1 MPLNKLTFKPG
12 IFREG
17 TSYDSEGGWFD
28 CNLVRFNFGRPEKIG
43 GWRKEIA
50 TAFNGT
56 GRHLHNWVLLDG
68 TQELGL
74 GTTQKYYILQ
84 GSSLNDIT
92 PIRRTTS
99 AGMVTFAASN
109 GSSTITVTDTAHG
122 AVQNDFVTFSGAVSL
137 GGNISADA
145 LNQEYQIVSVTT
157 NTYTISAKDTD
168 GSTLTANSSD
178 TGNGGSSVVGT
189 YQINVGLE
197 VYSPSTGWSVG
208 TWGSGPYG
216 SLAGLTFTNQLRLW
230 TADNYG
236 EDLIINPRNGSIFY
250 WDATNGVTTRAV
262 QLSTKTGANLVPTVG
277 LQTLVSETDRHV
289 IVFGA
294 DPLNDTGTARTG
306 TSDPMLIAFSDQE
319 NELEFEPKNDNT
331 AGSLRLS
338 EGSIIVGT
346 VKARQEILVWT
357 DTSIYSMQFVGA
369 PFTFGIN
376 LINKNT
382 GLIGPNAAITAPN
395 GVFWMGYDSFYVY
408 NGAVEKV
415 PCPVQSYVFDD
426 MNITQGFQFFAF
438 TNNEFNEVGWF
449 YCSDGSDVV
458 DRFVL
463 YNYVENAWSYGNLSR
478 TAWLDR
484 NIVNYPR
491 ATGGNYLYEHEHG
504 YNDDGSPMTNV
515 FIESADIDL
524 GDGEQFAF
532 VGRIIPDVRF
542 LNNSAAG
549 KVNMVIKTRDYPGD
563 SLTTASTNQMGSDT
577 QQIFTRERSR
587 QMVLRLE
594 SDDDASGTGNDDVG
608 WRLGATRADIRT
620 DGRR

>member
-1 MPLNKLTFKPG
+1 MPLQKAVFRPG
-12 IFREG
+12 IYREG
-17 TSYDSEGGWFD
+17 TDYDNEGGWFD
-28 CNLVRFNFGRPEKIG
+28 CNRIRFNSGRPEKIG
-43 GWRKEIA
+43 GWRKEVS
-50 TAFNGT
+50 TAIDGT
-56 GRHLHNWVLLDG
+56 GRHLHSFVLLDG

-84 GSSLNDIT
+84 GSTYSDIT

-109 GSSTITVTDTAHG
+109 GSSTITVSDTAHG

-168 GSTLTANSSD
+168 GSTLVANASD
-178 TGNGGSSVVGT
+178 TGNGGSAVVGT

-197 VYSPSTGWSVG
+197 VYSPSTGWGVG
-208 TWGSGPYG
+208 TWGLGPYG
-216 SLAGLTFTNQLRLW
+216 SLTGLTFTNQLRLW

-250 WDATNGVTTRAV
+250 WDASNGLSTRAV
-262 QLSTKTGANLVPTVG
+262 QLSTKSGANLVPTVG

-289 IVFGA
+289 IVLGA
-294 DPLNDTGTARTG
+294 DPINDAGTARTG

-319 NELEFEPKNDNT
+319 NELEFEPLVTNT

-338 EGSIIVGT
+338 EGSIIVGSQ
-346 VKARQEILVWT
+346 KARQEILIWT
-357 DTSIYSMQFVGA
+357 DTALYSMSFIGP
-369 PFTFGIN
+369 PFTFGVN

-382 GLIGPNAAITAPN
+382 GLIGPNAAIVGPN
-395 GVFWMGYDSFYVY
+395 GVYWMGYDSFYTYTGSV
-408 NGAVEKV
+408 AKL
-415 PCPVQSYVFDD
+415 PCSVKNYVFND

-449 YCSDGSDVV
+449 YCSSSSTSIDRYVV
-458 DRFVL
+458 

-491 ATGGNYLYEHEHG
+491 ATGGNYLYEHEFG
-504 YNDDGSPMTNV
+504 FDDDGSPMTNV
-515 FIESADIDL
+515 FIESSDFDI
-524 GDGEQFAF
+524 GDGETFSF
-532 VGRIIPDVRF
+532 IKRIIPDFKF
-542 LNNSAAG
+542 LEDQNNGS
-549 KVNMVIKTRDYPGD
+549 VNMVLKTRNFPGQ
-563 SLTTASTNQMGSDT
+563 SLSTDTTQAIQATTT
-577 QQIFTRERSR
+577 QKHVRARGR
-587 QMVLRLE
+587 QAVLRVE
-594 SDDDASGTGNDDVG
+594 SDDDATNDGNLQIG
-608 WRLGATRADIRT
+608 WRLGATRIDIKQ
-620 DGRR
+620 DGTR

>member
-216 SLAGLTFTNQLRLW
+216 SLTGLTFTNQLRLW

-478 TAWLDR
+478 TCWLDR

-491 ATGGNYLYEHEHG
+491 ATGTNYLYEHEYG

>member
-216 SLAGLTFTNQLRLW
+216 SLTGLTFTNQLRLW

-478 TAWLDR
+478 TCWLDR

-491 ATGGNYLYEHEHG
+491 ATGTNYLYEHEYG

-549 KVNMVIKTRDYPGD
+549 KVNMVIKTRNYPGD

>member
-50 TAFNGT
+50 TAFKGT

-478 TAWLDR
+478 TCWLDR

-491 ATGGNYLYEHEHG
+491 ATGTNYLYEHEYG

-549 KVNMVIKTRDYPGD
+549 KVNMVIKTRNYPGD

>member
-216 SLAGLTFTNQLRLW
+216 SLTGLTFTNQLRLW

-250 WDATNGVTTRAV
+250 WDSTNGVTTRAV

-415 PCPVQSYVFDD
+415 PCPVHSYVFDD

-478 TAWLDR
+478 TCWLDR

-491 ATGGNYLYEHEHG
+491 ATGTNYLYEHEYG

-549 KVNMVIKTRDYPGD
+549 KVNMVIKTRNYPGD

>member
-491 ATGGNYLYEHEHG
+491 ATGTNYLYEHEYG

-549 KVNMVIKTRDYPGD
+549 KVNMVIKTRNYPGD

>member
-168 GSTLTANSSD
+168 GSTLTANASD

-478 TAWLDR
+478 TCWLDR

-491 ATGGNYLYEHEHG
+491 ATGTNYLYEHEYG

>member
-43 GWRKEIA
+43 GWRKEVA

-84 GSSLNDIT
+84 GSSFNDIT

-168 GSTLTANSSD
+168 GSTLVANASD
-178 TGNGGSSVVGT
+178 TGNGGSAVVGT

-216 SLAGLTFTNQLRLW
+216 SLTGLTFTNQLRLW

-250 WDATNGVTTRAV
+250 WDASDGVSTRAV
-262 QLSTKTGANLVPTVG
+262 QLSNKTGANLVPTVG

-294 DPLNDTGTARTG
+294 DPLNDAGTARTG

-478 TAWLDR
+478 TCWLDR

-491 ATGGNYLYEHEHG
+491 ATGTNYLYEHEYG

-532 VGRIIPDVRF
+532 VGRVIPDVRF

>member
-478 TAWLDR
+478 TCWLDR

-491 ATGGNYLYEHEHG
+491 ATGTNYLYEHEYG

-594 SDDDASGTGNDDVG
+594 SDDDASGTGNNDVG

>member
-449 YCSDGSDVV
+449 YCSDGSNVV

-478 TAWLDR
+478 TCWLDR

-491 ATGGNYLYEHEHG
+491 ATGTNYLYEHEYG

-594 SDDDASGTGNDDVG
+594 SDDDASGTGNNDVG

>member
-1 MPLNKLTFKPG
+1 MPLQKAVFRPG
-12 IFREG
+12 IYREG
-17 TSYDSEGGWFD
+17 TDYDNEGGWFD
-28 CNLVRFNFGRPEKIG
+28 CNRIRFNSGRPEKIG
-43 GWRKEIA
+43 GWRKEVA
-50 TAFNGT
+50 TAIEGT
-56 GRHLHNWVLLDG
+56 GRHLHSFVLLDG

-84 GSSLNDIT
+84 GSTYSDIT

-109 GSSTITVTDTAHG
+109 GSSTITVSDTAHG

-491 ATGGNYLYEHEHG
+491 ATGTNYLYEHEYG

-549 KVNMVIKTRDYPGD
+549 KVNMVIKTRNYPGD

>member
-28 CNLVRFNFGRPEKIG
+28 CNLIRFNFGRPEKIG
-43 GWRKEIA
+43 GWRKEVA

-84 GSSLNDIT
+84 GSSFNDIT

-168 GSTLTANSSD
+168 GSTLVANASD
-178 TGNGGSSVVGT
+178 TGNGGSAVVGT

-216 SLAGLTFTNQLRLW
+216 SLTGLTFTNQLRLW

-250 WDATNGVTTRAV
+250 WDASDGVSTRAV
-262 QLSTKTGANLVPTVG
+262 QLSNKTGANLVPTVG

-294 DPLNDTGTARTG
+294 DPLNDAGTARTG

-478 TAWLDR
+478 TCWLDR

-491 ATGGNYLYEHEHG
+491 ATGTNYLYEHEFG

>member
-50 TAFNGT
+50 TAFKGT

-478 TAWLDR
+478 TCWLDR

-491 ATGGNYLYEHEHG
+491 ATGTNYLYEHEYG

>member
-1 MPLNKLTFKPG
+1 MPLQKAVFRPG
-12 IFREG
+12 IYREG
-17 TSYDSEGGWFD
+17 TDYDNEGGWFD
-28 CNLVRFNFGRPEKIG
+28 CNRIRFNSGRPEKIG
-43 GWRKEIA
+43 GWRKEVA
-50 TAFNGT
+50 TAIEGT
-56 GRHLHNWVLLDG
+56 GRHLHSFVLLDG

-84 GSSLNDIT
+84 GSSYNDIT

-168 GSTLTANSSD
+168 GSTLVANASD
-178 TGNGGSSVVGT
+178 TGNGGSAVVGT

-197 VYSPSTGWSVG
+197 VYSPSTGWGVG

-216 SLAGLTFTNQLRLW
+216 SLTGLTFTNQLRLW

-250 WDATNGVTTRAV
+250 WDASNGLSTRAV
-262 QLSTKTGANLVPTVG
+262 QLSTKSGANLVPTVG

-294 DPLNDTGTARTG
+294 DPINDTGTARTG

-319 NELEFEPKNDNT
+319 NELEFEPLVTNT

-338 EGSIIVGT
+338 EGSIIVGAE
-346 VKARQEILVWT
+346 KARQEILVWT
-357 DTSIYSMQFVGA
+357 DTALYSMSFIGP
-369 PFTFGIN
+369 PFTFGVN

-382 GLIGPNAAITAPN
+382 GLIGPNAAIVGPN
-395 GVFWMGYDSFYVY
+395 GVYWMGYDSFYTYTGSV
-408 NGAVEKV
+408 AKL
-415 PCPVQSYVFDD
+415 PCSVKNYVFND

-449 YCSDGSDVV
+449 YCSDGSDSIDRYVV
-458 DRFVL
+458 

-491 ATGGNYLYEHEHG
+491 ATGGNYLYEHEFG
-504 YNDDGSPMTNV
+504 FDDDGSPMTNV
-515 FIESADIDL
+515 FIESSDFDI
-524 GDGEQFAF
+524 GDGESFSF
-532 VGRIIPDVRF
+532 IKRIIPDFNF
-542 LNNSAAG
+542 LENQNNGSI
-549 KVNMVIKTRDYPGD
+549 NMVLKTRNFPGQ
-563 SLTTASTNQMGSDT
+563 SLTTDT
-577 QQIFTRERSR
+577 TQAIQATTTQKHIRARGR
-587 QMVLRLE
+587 QAVLRVE
-594 SDDDASGTGNDDVG
+594 SDDDATNDGNLQIG
-608 WRLGATRADIRT
+608 WRLGATRIDIQQ
-620 DGRR
+620 DGTR

>member
-99 AGMVTFAASN
+99 AGMVTFVASN

-478 TAWLDR
+478 TCWLDR

-491 ATGGNYLYEHEHG
+491 ATGTNYLYEHEYG

-594 SDDDASGTGNDDVG
+594 SDDDASGTGNNDVG

>member
-50 TAFNGT
+50 TAFKGT

-491 ATGGNYLYEHEHG
+491 ATGTNYLYEHEYG

-549 KVNMVIKTRDYPGD
+549 KVNMVIKTRNYPGD

>member
-478 TAWLDR
+478 TCWLDR

-491 ATGGNYLYEHEHG
+491 ATGTNYLYEHEYG

>member
-50 TAFNGT
+50 TAFKGT

-216 SLAGLTFTNQLRLW
+216 SLTGLTFTNQLRLW

-250 WDATNGVTTRAV
+250 WDSTNGVTTRAV

-491 ATGGNYLYEHEHG
+491 ATGTNYLYEHEYG

-549 KVNMVIKTRDYPGD
+549 KVNMVIKTRNYPGD